1 MLARID
7 TCTLLGVDA
16 VPIRV
21 EVHLTTGLP
30 SFSIVGLAHGAVR
43 EGRERVTAALANSGF
58 ELPLR
63 RITVNLAPA
72 DQKKS
77 GSGFDLAIALG
88 ILCCSGQLRTP
99 DDLSDTLVL
108 GELGLDGRVR
118 GVPGA
123 LPAAVLAR
131 AAGVRRLVVPAV
143 NAAEAQMMTGV
154 DVWGV
159 ASLRGLVEA
168 LARNVA
174 PRVRARGPD
183 RLCRTGK
190 GPDLAEV
197 RGHAVARR
205 ALEISAAGGHNL
217 LMVGPPGIG
226 KTMLAR
232 CVPAILPRLSR
243 AEVLEVARVRS
254 ATALNP
260 PCGPVERPFRAPHH
274 TVSYAGLVGGG
285 RRLQPGE
292 VSLAHRGVLFLD
304 ELPEFDRRALES
316 LRQPL
321 EEGAITLSRAEGR
334 VRLPAR
340 FILIGAM
347 NPCPCGYRG
356 DGTDRCRC
364 DDRVLDR
371 YRRRVSGP
379 LIDRIDVRVELDVP
393 EHLPFEG
400 ECVNEPSAE
409 VQRRVEDA
417 RERQRVRYELEEGV
431 ECNAEAHG
439 PSFVR
444 SARPDPAG
452 ADLLRTRHARD
463 RMSARGVDRVLRV
476 GRTIAD
482 LEGDDRVR
490 EHHMAE
496 ALHYREPLVLRP
508 D

>member
-21 EVHLTTGLP
+21 EVHLTNGLP
-30 SFSIVGLAHGAVR
+30 SFCIVGLAQGAVR

-63 RITVNLAPA
+63 RVTVNLAPA
-72 DQKKS
+72 DQRKS
-77 GSGFDLAIALG
+77 GSGFDLPIALG
-88 ILCCSGQLRTP
+88 ILRCSGQLPTP
-99 DDLSDTLVL
+99 ADLSDTLVL

-118 GVPGA
+118 GVPGV

-131 AAGVRRLVVPAV
+131 ASGIRRLVVPAP
-143 NAAEAQMMTGV
+143 NAVEARMVTGV
-154 DVWGV
+154 EVWGV
-159 ASLRGLVEA
+159 TSLRALVEA
-168 LARNVA
+168 LARNEA
-174 PRVRARGPD
+174 PSIQAACTD
-183 RLCRTGK
+183 HAHRTGG

-205 ALEISAAGGHNL
+205 ALEISAAGGHNVL
-217 LMVGPPGIG
+217 LVGSPGVG

-232 CVPAILPRLSR
+232 CVPTLLPRLSPTE
-243 AEVLEVARVRS
+243 AVEVARVRS
-254 ATALNP
+254 ALVSDAPRGAL
-260 PCGPVERPFRAPHH
+260 ERPFRAPHH

-292 VSLAHRGVLFLD
+292 ISLAHRGVLFLD

-321 EEGAITLSRAEGR
+321 EEGTITLSRAEGR

-364 DDRVLDR
+364 DDRALER

-379 LIDRIDVRVELDVP
+379 LIDRIDVRVEMDVP
-393 EHLPFEG
+393 DHLPFESG
-400 ECVNEPSAE
+400 CVSESSAQ
-409 VQRRVEDA
+409 VRRRVEDA
-417 RERQRVRYELEEGV
+417 RQRQRDRYDHEQGV
-431 ECNAEAHG
+431 ECNAEARG
-439 PSFVR
+439 PSFIR
-444 SARPDPAG
+444 SARPDPPG
-452 ADLLRTRHARD
+452 ADLLRSRHARTP
-463 RMSARGVDRVLRV
+463 MSARGVERVLRLA
-476 GRTIAD
+476 RTIAD
-482 LEGDDRVR
+482 LDGDDRVQ
-490 EHHMAE
+490 EHHVAE
-496 ALHYREPLVLRP
+496 ALHYRAPAVLRP

>member
-7 TCTLLGVDA
+7 TCSLLGVDA
-16 VPIRV
+16 LPVRV

-30 SFSIVGLAHGAVR
+30 SFSIVGLAQGAVR
-43 EGRERVTAALANSGF
+43 EGRERVSAALANSGF

-63 RITVNLAPA
+63 RITVNLASA
-72 DQKKS
+72 DQRKS

-88 ILCCSGQLRTP
+88 ILTCSGQLGAP
-99 DDLSDTLVL
+99 DKLKGTLVL

-123 LPAAVLAR
+123 LPAAVLAG
-131 AAGVRRLVVPAV
+131 AAGVRRLVVPAA
-143 NAAEAQMMTGV
+143 NAAEARMVSGIN
-154 DVWGV
+154 VWGV
-159 ASLRGLVEA
+159 SALRALVEA
-168 LARNVA
+168 LARDEA
-174 PRVRARGPD
+174 PRVEATAPEHGAHAAA
-183 RLCRTGK
+183 
-190 GPDLAEV
+190 GPDLADI

-217 LMVGPPGIG
+217 LLIGPPGIG
-226 KTMLAR
+226 KTMLAKSM
-232 CVPAILPRLSR
+232 PSILPRLSVS
-243 AEVLEVARVRS
+243 EGLEVARVRS
-254 ATALNP
+254 AVAHAMPSGSLD
-260 PCGPVERPFRAPHH
+260 RPFRAPHH

-285 RRLQPGE
+285 RRLRPGE
-292 VSLAHRGVLFLD
+292 ISLAHRGVLFLD

-340 FILIGAM
+340 FVLIGAM

-364 DDRVLDR
+364 DDRILER

-393 EHLPFEG
+393 DRLPFEG
-400 ECVNEPSAE
+400 GGVNESSAQ
-409 VQRRVEDA
+409 VRSRVDDA
-417 RERQRVRYELEEGV
+417 RDRQRVRYDLENGV
-431 ECNAEAHG
+431 ECNAEARG
-439 PSFVR
+439 PTFLQD
-444 SARPDPAG
+444 ARPDPAG
-452 ADLLRTRHARD
+452 MRLLRSRHARA

-476 GRTIAD
+476 SRTIAD
-482 LEGDDRVR
+482 LDGDDRVR
-490 EHHMAE
+490 GHHVAE
-496 ALHYREPLVLRP
+496 ALHYRAPGLLRP